1 MDTTANK
8 EQQQDKKT
16 KTILG
21 MKLWLFILLVIGVVT
36 LLGGVAYVIIN
47 RKKKKTD
54 ANIPNSLVNQ
64 NAINAINRYDSSAS
78 RFNQSEE

>member
-16 KTILG
+16 RTILG
-21 MKLWLFILLVIGVVT
+21 MKLWLFILLIIGVAT

-47 RKKKKTD
+47 RKKKKAD
-54 ANIPNSLVNQ
+54 ATIPNSLINQ
-64 NAINAINRYDSSAS
+64 NAINAINRYDSGTN